1 MSLTQHY
8 IQQFGR
14 FQRNARLYLISNAL
28 SGITLGI
35 LQVLYNLYL
44 IALGYHTDFI
54 GLILFVGTIGGGLA
68 IFPAG
73 LCIDRFTGKSIL
85 IWASVLVGI
94 AGAGQILLRTPFFLL
109 LSAFM
114 AGIGGAFILV
124 VNAPFLARNSTPDE
138 RSHLFSLN
146 IVLTLIM
153 TVIGEALGG
162 ILPIWFRSSAW
173 LMTPLPPWLHWA
185 LTQPPLAR
193 SYQLAL
199 LVAGIIVVPSFIPL
213 FMLRETPPAQLERR
227 ASTASPAAA
236 LKARLSFLSEWRKL
250 PLQMLLT
257 SPLAVMIGIQILIG
271 TGAGLLL
278 PYFNVYFVQHLG
290 ASSALFGAIDAAANT
305 LNALLTLLA
314 PWLVLRIGK
323 VAALVIPRV
332 ISLPIMLFIGI
343 TSSLPLAATLYPL
356 RQGLMDMSQG
366 ILQVFSMEVVP
377 AHRRGLANSSYQAA
391 YQIMWALG
399 ASLGGLLIARVG
411 YLAVFI
417 CTTILYSLALMLLW
431 TRFGHGRWQEP
442 AASPLQ
448 SEHIEMPSNS

>member
-1 MSLTQHY
+1 M
-8 IQQFGR
+8 
-14 FQRNARLYLISNAL
+14 
-28 SGITLGI
+28 
-35 LQVLYNLYL
+35 
-44 IALGYHTDFI
+44 
-54 GLILFVGTIGGGLA
+54 A

-73 LCIDRFTGKSIL
+73 LCIDRFKGKTIL
-85 IWASVLVGI
+85 IWASALVGI

-109 LSAFM
+109 LSAFI

-124 VNAPFLARNSTPDE
+124 VNAPFLARNSTPAE

-162 ILPIWFRSSAW
+162 ILPLWFRSKGW
-173 LMTPLPPWLHWA
+173 LMAPLPAEIHWA
-185 LTQPPLAR
+185 LTQQPLAR

-213 FMLRETPPAQLERR
+213 FMMREEQPLRPQRNERSVQMR
-227 ASTASPAAA
+227 VA
-236 LKARLSFLSEWRKL
+236 LKARLSMISEWRKIPPQTL
-250 PLQMLLT
+250 FSNPLL
-257 SPLAVMIGIQILIG
+257 VMIGIQILIG

-323 VAALVIPRV
+323 VAALVIPRI
-332 ISLPIMLFIGI
+332 ISLPIMLLIGI

-356 RQGLMDMSQG
+356 RQGFMDMSQG

-377 AHRRGLANSSYQAA
+377 AQRRGLANSSYQAA

-399 ASLGGLLIARVG
+399 ASLGGLMIARVG
-411 YLAVFI
+411 YLPVFI
-417 CTTILYSLALMLLW
+417 CTTILYSLALILLW
-431 TRFGHGRWQEP
+431 TRFGHDRWQEP
-442 AASPLQ
+442 TSSTPPLPEQ
-448 SEHIEMPSNS
+448 LEISSSGS